1 MKIGDFYGNQFKWF
15 TGVVKEAEGGKV
27 RVRCFGIHPF
37 EVDGM
42 GDGPAYTAVSNGDLP
57 YATLV
62 YPINASSTE
71 HLLQLEDWVFGFF
84 ADGESCQQPVVVG
97 KLARSDG
104 SSGGTFLGGGGGS
117 DGSGGGGGSGGSGG
131 GGSGTPG
138 NAYKSSG
145 SGPNANMNVE
155 NYYGYIPGNSNPQK
169 AFNLYTT
176 FLNQEMGVPL
186 DRAKQ
191 QAAGI
196 IASLAGESGSNI
208 DPDPAGSNDNGAA
221 HGIAQWNDRRKFLDQ
236 MCQRGDLECQLNF
249 SISELKSRNFGHGWE
264 GKESGSLEK
273 ILASSNAADA
283 SYNWTVFYERP
294 ANSQAKGRE
303 RASNAN
309 SYYNKLAPNFQPAR
323 IGISSQSTTPA
334 RE

>member
-1 MKIGDFYGNQFKWF
+1 VKIGDFYGNQFKWF

-104 SSGGTFLGGGGGS
+104 NSGGTFLGSGNNGS
-117 DGSGGGGGSGGSGG
+117 GTGGGGGNSDSSGPS
-131 GGSGTPG
+131 TPG

-145 SGPNANMNVE
+145 SGPNASMNTE
-155 NYYGYIPGNSNPQK
+155 NYYGYIPGDSNPQK

-196 IASLAGESGSNI
+196 IASLAGESGPNI
-208 DPDPAGSNDNGAA
+208 DPDPPGYNDGGAA

-249 SISELKSRNFGHGWE
+249 SISELKNRNFGHGHE
-264 GKESGSLEK
+264 GKEIGALNDLLSK
-273 ILASSNAADA
+273 SNAYDA
-283 SYNWTVFYERP
+283 AYSWTVFYERP
-294 ANSQAKGRE
+294 ADKFSKATQRAK
-303 RASNAN
+303 SAN
-309 SYYNKLAPNFQPAR
+309 NYYNKLAPNFQPAR
-323 IGISSQSTTPA
+323 IGISSSTTPA